1 MTQGAYEGLLF
12 CAQILIPSLFPF
24 MVLSSFV
31 VNCGISGILS
41 RFLAPVTKSFFRL
54 PGSAGV
60 TILLSMFGGYP
71 VGARGI
77 RTLLDRGLITR
88 EEGARMLCFA
98 VGAGPA
104 FVIFAVGCSLLH
116 DVTMGIILF
125 AAQAVTQ
132 LILGFASRFL
142 CKNDTY
148 KQNTPDK
155 VKPMPLASAFVQS
168 CADGVLGMLNLCGM
182 VVLFSSLMGIL
193 QSGGAQSMF
202 ENLLTGCGVSKA
214 AATSILPILFEVT
227 GGCNRAA
234 NAGASYE
241 LMAFAIGWGGLCVHF
256 QVYSAVGE
264 LPVKRLL
271 FTLFRVLQ
279 GALCAGITY
288 GILLFYHPEPVADA
302 FSNVQKSVS
311 TASSSTI
318 AGSIALIVMCFCFL
332 FSYQR
337 YQKKQKRI
345 I

>member
-31 VNCGISGILS
+31 VNCGISRILS

-54 PGSAGV
+54 PGSTGV

-77 RTLLDRGLITR
+77 RTLLDRGLITQ

-116 DVTMGIILF
+116 DVTMGVILF
-125 AAQAVTQ
+125 AAQAATQ

-148 KQNTPDK
+148 KQNTPDNA
-155 VKPMPLASAFVQS
+155 KPMPFADAFVQS
-168 CADGVLGMLNLCGM
+168 CADGVLGILNLCGM

-193 QSGGAQSMF
+193 QSGGAQSLF
-202 ENLLTGCGVSKA
+202 ESLLTSCGVSREA
-214 AATSILPILFEVT
+214 ASSILPILFEVT
-227 GGCNRAA
+227 GGCNKAA
-234 NAGASYE
+234 SAGASYE
-241 LMAFAIGWGGLCVHF
+241 LMAFAIGWGGLSVHF

-271 FTLFRVLQ
+271 FMLFRLLQ
-279 GALCAGITY
+279 GVLCAGITY
-288 GILLFYHPEPVADA
+288 GILLFYHPQPVADV
-302 FSNVQKSVS
+302 FSNVKKGLSA
-311 TASSSTI
+311 ASSSTI
-318 AGSIALIVMCFCFL
+318 AGSIALIVMSFCFL
-332 FSYQR
+332 FSYQS